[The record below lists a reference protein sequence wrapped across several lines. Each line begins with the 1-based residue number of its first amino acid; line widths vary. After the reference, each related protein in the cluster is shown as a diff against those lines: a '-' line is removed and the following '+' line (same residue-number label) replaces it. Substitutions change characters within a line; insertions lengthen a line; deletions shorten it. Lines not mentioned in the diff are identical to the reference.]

1 MIDCCKIRN
10 KTPRKIFSL
19 KTLGIIFSK
28 KGGEHRVIKRSKISL
43 NRIVYPKL
51 KLEDFFKFAKDLD
64 LNKIELRNDLPGGKI
79 IDGYTPGQLKELSK
93 KYGVEILTINALQKF
108 NLAAILPETIKEL
121 KELISLSQ
129 SIGCEAIVL
138 CPNNDVNDKRSSEEI
153 FEETVKALKSFGP
166 LFQDSGMQGYLEPLG
181 FEECSLRSI
190 VTAMKAIQE
199 SGYPVY
205 KIVYDT
211 FHHHIGPDTFYTI
224 ENDYDISYTGLVHI
238 SGVECN
244 IPVEEYRD
252 NHRVLVTEQDK
263 LQTREQVELLLKL
276 GYTGNIS
283 FEPFSKKIQEMEIEK
298 IKSAIDHSIE
308 YISK

>member
-1 MIDCCKIRN
+1 M
-10 KTPRKIFSL
+10 
-19 KTLGIIFSK
+19 
-28 KGGEHRVIKRSKISL
+28 IKRLKFSL
-43 NRIVYPKL
+43 NRIIYPNL
-51 KLEDFFKFAKDLD
+51 KLEDFFKFTIDLR

-108 NLAAILPETIKEL
+108 NLDAILPETIKEL
-121 KELISLSQ
+121 KKLINLSL
-129 SIGCEAIVL
+129 SIGCRAIVL
-138 CPNNDVNDKRSSEEI
+138 CPNNDVADKRNSEEI
-153 FEETVKALKSFGP
+153 FKETVKALKSFGP
-166 LFQDSGMQGYLEPLG
+166 LFQDSGIQGYLEPLG

-205 KIVYDT
+205 KIVHDT
-211 FHHHIGPDTFYTI
+211 FHHHIGPDTFDTI

-252 NHRVLVTEQDK
+252 NHRVLISEQDR
-263 LQTREQVELLLKL
+263 LQNKEQIELLLKL
-276 GYTGNIS
+276 GYSENNS
-283 FEPFSKKIQEMEIEK
+283 FEPFSETIQKMEIEK
-298 IKSAIDHSIE
+298 IKSAINNSIE
-308 YISK
+308 YVSK